1 MRTPIKTGA
10 AAAALSAALALP
22 TNAEPYG
29 PCGDIDDEALF
40 TQAINY
46 YTVQDFA
53 GYVSIQGMAPM
64 PAGASGDIQ
73 RAVFWMDDGVLVAS
87 NDGAGANFH
96 IEFERGEGGDV
107 LGQYFDGASPGP
119 MESDELAILMNC
131 DIEDLP
137 RLVGSAQVTVPEGG
151 TMDLTLDL
159 VFLGDIGM
167 HGVMQWETVQHGRR
181 AVIRKPV
188 TLTPDD

>member
-1 MRTPIKTGA
+1 MRNLTLSGA
-10 AAAALSAALALP
+10 AAALGAAVALP
-22 TNAEPYG
+22 AAADLG
-29 PCGDIDDEALF
+29 PCGEIGDEALF
-40 TQAINY
+40 TQAVNF
-46 YTVQDFA
+46 YTVQDFP
-53 GYVSIQGMAPM
+53 GFVSIQGMGSM

-96 IEFERGEGGDV
+96 IEFERAEGGDV

-119 MESDELAILMNC
+119 MESDEIAVLMGC
-131 DIEDLP
+131 DIDDLP
-137 RLVGSAQVTVPEGG
+137 RLVGSAQVTVPEG

-159 VFLGDIGM
+159 LFLGSVGM

>member
-1 MRTPIKTGA
+1 MRNPVVTGA
-10 AAAALSAALALP
+10 AAALGAALALP
-22 TNAEPYG
+22 ASADLG
-29 PCGDIDDEALF
+29 PCGEIDDEALF
-40 TQAINY
+40 AQAVNY

-53 GYVSIQGMAPM
+53 GTVTMEGMGTM

-87 NDGAGANFH
+87 NDGGGANFH
-96 IEFERGEGGDV
+96 VEFVRAEGGDV
-107 LGQYFDGASPGP
+107 LGEYFDGASPGP
-119 MESDELAILMNC
+119 MDDDEIAVLMSC
-131 DIEDLP
+131 DIDELP
-137 RLVGSAQVTVPEGG
+137 RLVGSAQVTVPEG

-159 VFLGDIGM
+159 LFLGSAGM
-167 HGVMQWETVQHGRR
+167 HGVMQWETVQQGRR